1 MRTDQLQHAR
11 QHRLSR
17 KKFFREKT
25 RLAARPRVIAF
36 HSTQRL
42 ERLEL
47 RGEELESKT
56 AWQMALRPGGLHDAW
71 ASAGEV
77 G

>member
-1 MRTDQLQHAR
+1 MRTDELQHAR

-17 KKFFREKT
+17 EKFFRENT

-42 ERLEL
+42 DRLEL
-47 RGEELESKT
+47 RAEELNSET
-56 AWQMALRPGGLHDAW
+56 ARQMPLRPSGLHDAW